1 MGKEGRLGMRE
12 VGDEQRRRTINVNR
26 WMDCECKEVKEG
38 QIKERGD
45 TKTRHLERG
54 RGACC
59 GGHFY

>member
-1 MGKEGRLGMRE
+1 MRK